1 MIVEVWFM
9 DNSENNK
16 NSFWNR
22 HFENINDCEIFIKEA
37 HWFLIAMAGLT
48 FLFSILIQQF
58 FILLPDVIFMTLLA
72 LLLKKYQ
79 SRTIAII
86 IFLYSLLLSIITF
99 GNKLNLPYAKEFGG
113 GTNIFLA
120 AIFVYI
126 AFKTMQATFKLYKF
140 KNYTI
145 SWKNFLIKT
154 FIFIILFL
162 IFGFLAIIASI
173 FVQNE
178 TILGLLVYIAIFL
191 PMFIAYAGIFPFSY
205 KLKIKQEKFDNASN
219 N

>member
-1 MIVEVWFM
+1 M
-9 DNSENNK
+9 ENNK
-16 NSFWNR
+16 SSFWNR
-22 HFENINDCEIFIKEA
+22 RFDDINDCEVFINEA

-48 FLFSILIQQF
+48 FVFSLLIQQF

-79 SRTIAII
+79 SRTIAMI
-86 IFLYSLLLSIITF
+86 IFLYSLLLSVITF
-99 GNKLNLPYAKEFGG
+99 GNKLNLSYAKDFGG

-120 AIFVYI
+120 VIFVYI

-145 SWKNFLIKT
+145 SWKNFLFKT
-154 FIFIILFL
+154 IIFIILFL

-178 TILGLLVYIAIFL
+178 TILGLFVCIAIFL
-191 PMFIAYAGIFPFSY
+191 PMLIAYAGIFPKAD
-205 KLKIKQEKFDNASN
+205 KLKIKQVKI
-219 N
+219 

>member
-1 MIVEVWFM
+1 M
-9 DNSENNK
+9 ENNK
-16 NSFWNR
+16 SSFWNR
-22 HFENINDCEIFIKEA
+22 RFDNIEDCEIFIKEA

-48 FLFSILIQQF
+48 FVFSILIQQF

-79 SRTIAII
+79 SRTVAIV

-99 GNKLNLPYAKEFGG
+99 GNKLNLSYAKEFGG

-120 AIFVYI
+120 VIFVYI
-126 AFKTMQATFKLYKF
+126 AFKTIQATFKLYKF
-140 KNYTI
+140 RNYTI

-162 IFGFLAIIASI
+162 IFSFAVVIASV

-191 PMFIAYAGIFPFSY
+191 AIFIAYAGIFPKAD
-205 KLKIKQEKFDNASN
+205 KLKIKEVRL
-219 N
+219 

>member
-1 MIVEVWFM
+1 M
-9 DNSENNK
+9 ENNK
-16 NSFWNR
+16 SSFWSRRFN
-22 HFENINDCEIFIKEA
+22 NIEDCEIFIKEA

-48 FLFSILIQQF
+48 FVFSILIQQF

-79 SRTIAII
+79 SRTVAIV
-86 IFLYSLLLSIITF
+86 IFLYSIFLSIITF
-99 GNKLNLPYAKEFGG
+99 GNKLNLSYAKEFGG

-120 AIFVYI
+120 VIFVYI
-126 AFKTMQATFKLYKF
+126 AFKTIQATFKLYKF
-140 KNYTI
+140 RNYTI

-162 IFGFLAIIASI
+162 ILGFWAIIASI

-178 TILGLLVYIAIFL
+178 TILGLFVCIAVYL
-191 PMFIAYAGIFPFSY
+191 PMLIAYAGIFPKSN
-205 KLKIKQEKFDNASN
+205 KLKIKQVKI
-219 N
+219 